1 MVTFPVAKY
10 PDEIHPGQ
18 VDFRQIEAGCHD
30 DPPPDDDEELSDDDK
45 EVNAAA
51 AAPATETITELPK
64 TPEKQEP
71 LVPAP
76 DESAAST
83 AVPAVSADVSEESA
97 STTQVPQQEPP
108 PAPAQTEDTPPE
120 GKPQIT
126 KLDDKSSASSADRVN
141 LPDVVP
147 EMAAFPTPTPSDHG
161 SDLVERDLAKN
172 KQRNQ
177 NASAGRQKKSPTK
190 RRNNTAFK
198 CACGA
203 KKCRGYFYCN

>member
-1 MVTFPVAKY
+1 MILFSVAKY

-51 AAPATETITELPK
+51 AAPAAETITELPK
-64 TPEKQEP
+64 TPEKQP
-71 LVPAP
+71 PVPAP

-83 AVPAVSADVSEESA
+83 ALPAVSADVSEESA

-172 KQRNQ
+172 KHRYQQ
-177 NASAGRQKKSPTK
+177 VGLA
-190 RRNNTAFK
+190 
-198 CACGA
+198 
-203 KKCRGYFYCN
+203 RGGFDSDS